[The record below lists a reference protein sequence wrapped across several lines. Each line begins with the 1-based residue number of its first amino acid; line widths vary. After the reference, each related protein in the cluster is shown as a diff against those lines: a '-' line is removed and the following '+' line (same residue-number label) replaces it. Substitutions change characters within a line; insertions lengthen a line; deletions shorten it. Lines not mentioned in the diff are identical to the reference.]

1 MHFSP
6 NPGTMLVE
14 RPLVG
19 LEQRLTSLVRNPDA
33 VRLRRG
39 VCGKFADYGACAE
52 FHCCFGG
59 KDYSGEF

>member
-1 MHFSP
+1 
-6 NPGTMLVE
+6 MLVE

-39 VCGKFADYGACAE
+39 VCGRFADYGACAE